1 MRFDAAYFDQ
11 AIINRRNTECEKWD
25 DRSVMAEDGVPL
37 WVADMDFP
45 CAPAIVNAIRSRAE
59 HPCYGYTI
67 DNPENENAL
76 IGLWQRRHG
85 LAIAPGQTQML
96 PCVITGLKTCVRAF
110 TKEGDGVAIVTPVYG
125 PFYSSIELNRR
136 KVMAVSLLREEETG
150 RYVLDLDAME
160 AALQNGAKLMM
171 LCSPHNPV
179 SRLWSEEELP
189 ALCRLAEQYDVPIVC
204 DEIHADFVYKP
215 GRFVSILNIPEG
227 RKRAV
232 MLCSASKTFNVA
244 GLQQAALV
252 CMNPAM
258 LKALREEMAAAGVA
272 CGNTFALLAARAAYT
287 ESDDWL
293 DGLIDY
299 LDGSRKLVFDLMA
312 QYAPKAKVSPI
323 EATYLAWA
331 DMRAYGLT
339 CEHLKE
345 KCKAAGVA
353 FTMGT
358 FFGQEGESFLRI
370 NFACPRA
377 QLTEG
382 IKRLGKALEEE

>member
-1 MRFDAAYFDQ
+1 MKFDAAYFDQ
-11 AIINRRNTECEKWD
+11 IIDRRNTDCEKWD
-25 DRSVMAEDGVPL
+25 DRGIMDENGIPL

-45 CAPAIVNAIRSRAE
+45 CSPAIVNVLQERAK
-59 HPCYGYTI
+59 HPCYGYNI
-67 DNPENENAL
+67 DNKKDEEAL
-76 IGLWQRRHG
+76 IGFWQRRHG
-85 LAIAPGQTQML
+85 LTIQPGETQML
-96 PCVITGLKTCVRAF
+96 PCVITGLKACVRCF

-125 PFYSSIELNRR
+125 PFYYSIELNKRR
-136 KVMAVSLLREEETG
+136 VMSVSLIRDEETG
-150 RYVLDLDAME
+150 RYALDLEGME
-160 AALQNGAKLMM
+160 KALKDGANLMM

-179 SRLWSEEELP
+179 SRLWSEEELT
-189 ALCRLAEQYDVPIVC
+189 ALCRLADKYDVPIVC

-227 RKRAV
+227 QKRAV

-244 GLQQAALV
+244 GLQQAAMV
-252 CMNPAM
+252 CKNPDM
-258 LKALREEMAAAGVA
+258 LKVLRDELSAAGVT
-272 CGNTFALLAARAAYT
+272 CGNTFALLAARTAYT
-287 ESDDWL
+287 ASDDWL
-293 DGLIDY
+293 DGLIEY
-299 LDGSRKLVFDLMA
+299 LDGSRRLVFDLMN

-339 CEHLKE
+339 CEQLKE
-345 KCKAAGVA
+345 KCKTAGVA

-358 FFGQEGESFLRI
+358 FFGEEGESFLRI
-370 NFACPRA
+370 NFACPRS

>member
-1 MRFDAAYFDQ
+1 MKFDAAYFDQ
-11 AIINRRNTECEKWD
+11 IIDRRNTDCEKWD
-25 DRSVMAEDGVPL
+25 DRGIMDENGIPL

-45 CAPAIVNAIRSRAE
+45 CSPAIVNVLQERAK
-59 HPCYGYTI
+59 HPCYGYNI
-67 DNPENENAL
+67 DNKKDEEAL
-76 IGLWQRRHG
+76 IGFWQRRHG
-85 LAIAPGQTQML
+85 LTIQPGETQMV
-96 PCVITGLKTCVRAF
+96 PCVITGLKACVRCF

-125 PFYSSIELNRR
+125 PFYFSIELNKRR
-136 KVMAVSLLREEETG
+136 VMSVSLIRDEETG
-150 RYVLDLDAME
+150 RYALDLEGME
-160 AALQNGAKLMM
+160 KALKDGAKLMM

-179 SRLWSEEELP
+179 SRLWSEEELT
-189 ALCRLAEQYDVPIVC
+189 ALCRLADKYDVPIVC

-227 RKRAV
+227 QKRAV

-244 GLQQAALV
+244 GLQQAAMV
-252 CMNPAM
+252 CKNPDM
-258 LKALREEMAAAGVA
+258 LKVLRDELSAAGVT
-272 CGNTFALLAARAAYT
+272 CGNTFALLAARTAYT
-287 ESDDWL
+287 ASDDWL
-293 DGLIDY
+293 DGLIEY
-299 LDGSRKLVFDLMA
+299 LDGSRRLVFDLMN

-339 CEHLKE
+339 CEQLKE
-345 KCKAAGVA
+345 KCKTAGVA

-358 FFGQEGESFLRI
+358 FFGEEGESFLRI
-370 NFACPRA
+370 NFACPRS